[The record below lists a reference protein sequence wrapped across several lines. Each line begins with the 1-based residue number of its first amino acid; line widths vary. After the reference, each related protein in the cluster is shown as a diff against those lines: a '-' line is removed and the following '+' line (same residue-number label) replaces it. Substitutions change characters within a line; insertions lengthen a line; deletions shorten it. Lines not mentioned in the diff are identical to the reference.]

1 MSLECGSCHGVTCF
15 DEEDSMNFNTG
26 ATTTHFYLA
35 IVRIETFDW
44 NDAVCTD

>member
-1 MSLECGSCHGVTCF
+1 MFVECGSCHGMTCF
-15 DEEDSMNFNTG
+15 DEEDLNNMG